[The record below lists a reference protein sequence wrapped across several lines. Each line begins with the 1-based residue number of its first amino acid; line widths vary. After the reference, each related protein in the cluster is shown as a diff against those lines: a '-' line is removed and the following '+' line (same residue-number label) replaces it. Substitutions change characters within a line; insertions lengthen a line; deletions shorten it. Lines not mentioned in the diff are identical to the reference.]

1 MITLSLDTAS
11 C

>member
-11 C
+11 Y